1 VEKRKRWC
9 HQPPSPGEKY
19 CPSHLNEVSGRRR
32 IPCPLDSK
40 HTCYEH
46 KLEQHLVK
54 CPTARRRADLEA
66 APYYRRNINLHAC
79 LQALAFP
86 SSAGGQVL
94 PEGQPAPSIFAT
106 TRTEDIEALVAIVRA
121 AHARLCTAPLEMVVL
136 RHPACE
142 PFFSPSKGWVY
153 TSSLLQ
159 HILWQRI
166 PLMLAL
172 AHLPFLYYRFCFL
185 KKEAAI

>member
-1 VEKRKRWC
+1 
-9 HQPPSPGEKY
+9 
-19 CPSHLNEVSGRRR
+19 
-32 IPCPLDSK
+32 
-40 HTCYEH
+40 
-46 KLEQHLVK
+46 
-54 CPTARRRADLEA
+54 
-66 APYYRRNINLHAC
+66 
-79 LQALAFP
+79 
-86 SSAGGQVL
+86 
-94 PEGQPAPSIFAT
+94 
-106 TRTEDIEALVAIVRA
+106 
-121 AHARLCTAPLEMVVL
+121 MVVL